1 MTSSRS
7 SKLLALIEALL
18 SPDHLLKSPRLSCLL
33 AKYGAIPMEA
43 VISHSSFVRL
53 RPSPD
58 EIHEACVTSNR
69 YSVYSPPN
77 NPSAQFLI
85 PGYVVNPEVLLIR
98 GARKLGTI
106 EMFGE
111 YITRMLGTDE
121 FTVYAVGDG
130 SDFAVMVPAIDSLF
144 ALWRAMAYVPFD
156 GETFLDIEM
165 YSPTLVR
172 VKPPQTERGG
182 KFVRHQSKFE
192 QNRESIARE
201 REATL
206 RHLSMKAQLGRMK
219 KRNGRRV
226 DKFL

>member
-1 MTSSRS
+1 MSSSRS
-7 SKLLALIEALL
+7 SQILALIEALV

-33 AKYGAIPMEA
+33 AKYGAIPLEA
-43 VISHSSFVRL
+43 IVSHSSFVRL
-53 RPSPD
+53 RPSTD
-58 EIHEACVTSNR
+58 EVQQACATSNR

-77 NPSAQFLI
+77 NLSAQFLI

-144 ALWRAMAYVPFD
+144 ALWRAMAYVPFN
-156 GETFLDIEM
+156 GETFLDVEM

-172 VKPPQTERGG
+172 VKPPQAERGG

-192 QNRESIARE
+192 QNREVIARE
-201 REATL
+201 RESTL
-206 RHLSMKAQLGRMK
+206 KHLSMKAQLGK
-219 KRNGRRV
+219 VKRRSGRRV
-226 DKFL
+226 DNVL